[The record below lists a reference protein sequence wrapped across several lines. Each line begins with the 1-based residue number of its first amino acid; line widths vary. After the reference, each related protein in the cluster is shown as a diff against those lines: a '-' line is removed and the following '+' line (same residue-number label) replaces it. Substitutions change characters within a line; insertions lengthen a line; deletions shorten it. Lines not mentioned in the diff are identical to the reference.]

1 MRSAAAKNNGPFT
14 RSTRRPF
21 SALSSLKRVMR
32 AMRRINSSEA
42 STMPTVMAITIS
54 NSTVSDRH
62 SSITRMSSF
71 GARRSK

>member
-1 MRSAAAKNNGPFT
+1 M
-14 RSTRRPF
+14 
-21 SALSSLKRVMR
+21 SALSSLRRVMR

-54 NSTVSDRH
+54 NSTVSDMH

-71 GARRSK
+71 GARRSR